1 MSVNELFN
9 KANKLFL
16 NQDYFRGLK
25 IYELIWAKYPKNTR
39 LHEEINKKL
48 KKFKKPIL
56 QTFSHGEIKNFFPNI
71 NYVLLASKTYKE
83 VTIFED
89 VSRKDYLK
97 VNGYMALKK

>member
-1 MSVNELFN
+1 MSDHELFN
-9 KANKLFL
+9 KANKLFH

-25 IYELIWAKYPKNTR
+25 IYEFVWTKYPKNTR

-48 KKFKKPIL
+48 KNYKKPIL
-56 QTFSHGEIKNFFPNI
+56 QTYSHVEIENFFPNI